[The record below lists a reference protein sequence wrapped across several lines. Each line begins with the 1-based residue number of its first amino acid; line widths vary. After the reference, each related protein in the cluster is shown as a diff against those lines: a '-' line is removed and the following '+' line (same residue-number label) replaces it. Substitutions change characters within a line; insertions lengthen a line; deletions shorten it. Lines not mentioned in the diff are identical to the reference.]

1 MLDPFRA
8 QTNDFDTST
17 THLARKRSLLA
28 KVSRM

>member
-8 QTNDFDTST
+8 QTNNFKTT
-17 THLARKRSLLA
+17 RTHLARRLPLLA